1 MVIRTKIDNF
11 INSRLSPKNRKLKYI
26 IDKKEDNNKTTNIN
40 KVINDIY
47 FNNKKNQIKKK

>member
-11 INSRLSPKNRKLKYI
+11 INSKLSPRNRKLKYI
-26 IDKKEDNNKTTNIN
+26 IDKKEDNNKTTIIN